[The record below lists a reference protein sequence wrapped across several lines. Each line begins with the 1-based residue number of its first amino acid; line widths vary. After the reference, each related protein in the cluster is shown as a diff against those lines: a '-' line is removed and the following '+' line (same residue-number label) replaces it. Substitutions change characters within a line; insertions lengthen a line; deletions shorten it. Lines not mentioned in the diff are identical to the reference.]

1 MATFG
6 RLLTRPDPTASLEPG
21 PRPRVREPSPRSGE
35 LGRIARSLMGEVQN
49 ASIMVAVTTSAINA
63 LDAVH
68 HPRGLRHLS
77 GYLPPT
83 PVVFPSVAARLVDV
97 KLEPETVDVL
107 HTFFSRVDL
116 AKNLLRSYMMAGGRG
131 AEPSRD
137 TFEELV
143 ENWRTCCSLALA
155 AIAELERVIDHCGDG
170 RQFDRADYL
179 YKLLQEARD
188 GGRPCLEADG
198 RIVMPGWASR
208 RQHER
213 RAANLGV
220 IIQSGGRVIKG
231 IVTDVSSGGVGLD
244 HVSGLRSGD
253 GVTLQFESGRRVS
266 GTIAWS
272 MDKRA
277 GVKFLRD
284 LAPNDPLLS
293 SG

>member
-6 RLLTRPDPTASLEPG
+6 RLSTRSDQATSTDLPSRARTRPLSATGD
-21 PRPRVREPSPRSGE
+21 V
-35 LGRIARSLMGEVQN
+35 GRIARSLMGEVQN
-49 ASIMVAVTTSAINA
+49 ASIMIAVTTSAINA
-63 LDAVH
+63 LDSVR
-68 HPRGLRHLS
+68 HPRQLRHLS

-97 KLEPETVDVL
+97 KLEGETIEIL

-116 AKNLLRSYMMAGGRG
+116 AKNMLRSYMMAGGRG
-131 AEPSRD
+131 AEPSQG
-137 TFEELV
+137 TFEELTDT
-143 ENWRTCCSLALA
+143 WRSCCDLALS
-155 AIAELERVIDHCGDG
+155 AIEELERVIDLCADG
-170 RQFDRADYL
+170 EQFERADYL
-179 YKLLQEARD
+179 EKLLKEARD

-220 IIQSGGRVIKG
+220 IVQSGGRAIKG

-244 HVSGLRSGD
+244 HVAGLRSGD

-284 LAPNDPLLS
+284 LTPNDPLLS

>member
-1 MATFG
+1 
-6 RLLTRPDPTASLEPG
+6 
-21 PRPRVREPSPRSGE
+21 
-35 LGRIARSLMGEVQN
+35 MGEVQN
-49 ASIMVAVTTSAINA
+49 ASILIAVTTSAINA
-63 LDAVH
+63 LGNVR

-83 PVVFPSVAARLVDV
+83 PVIFPSIAARLVDV
-97 KLEPETVDVL
+97 NFDAQTIDIL
-107 HTFFSRVDL
+107 HDFFSRVDL

-131 AEPSRD
+131 AEPSPAA
-137 TFEELV
+137 FEELV
-143 ENWRTCCSLALA
+143 DAWRTSCSLALS
-155 AIAELERVIDHCGDG
+155 AIQELERVIDLCGDG
-170 RQFDRADYL
+170 EQFERADYL
-179 YKLLQEARD
+179 EKLLKEARD

-198 RIVMPGWASR
+198 RIIMPGWASR

-220 IIQSGGRVIKG
+220 AIQSRGRVFKG

-244 HVSGLRSGD
+244 HVAGLHSGD

-284 LAPNDPLLS
+284 LTPNDPLLS

>member
-6 RLLTRPDPTASLEPG
+6 RLLTRIDQPTSTNQPSQA
-21 PRPRVREPSPRSGE
+21 RVKPPSSNGE
-35 LGRIARSLMGEVQN
+35 VGRIARSLMGEVQN
-49 ASIMVAVTTSAINA
+49 ASILIAVTTSAINA
-63 LDAVH
+63 LDSVR

-77 GYLPPT
+77 GYMPPT

-97 KLEPETVDVL
+97 KLDGETIDIL
-107 HTFFSRVDL
+107 HAFFSRVDL
-116 AKNLLRSYMMAGGRG
+116 AKNMLRSYMMAGGRG
-131 AEPSRD
+131 AEPSQG
-137 TFEELV
+137 TFEELTDI
-143 ENWRTCCSLALA
+143 WRSCCGLALA
-155 AIAELERVIDHCGDG
+155 AIEELERVIDLCADG
-170 RQFDRADYL
+170 EQFERADYL
-179 YKLLQEARD
+179 EKLLKEARD

-244 HVSGLRSGD
+244 HVAGLRAGD

-266 GTIAWS
+266 GSIAWS

-284 LAPNDPLLS
+284 LTPNDPLLS

>member
-6 RLLTRPDPTASLEPG
+6 RILTRIDQAASAG
-21 PRPRVREPSPRSGE
+21 QASQARTRPSPDNGE
-35 LGRIARSLMGEVQN
+35 VGRIARSLMGEVQN
-49 ASIMVAVTTSAINA
+49 ASILIAVTASALNA
-63 LDAVH
+63 SGGVG

-97 KLEPETVDVL
+97 KFDAQTIDIL
-107 HTFFSRVDL
+107 HAFFSRVDL

-131 AEPSRD
+131 AEPSQR

-143 ENWRTCCSLALA
+143 DTWRTSCDLALS
-155 AIAELERVIDHCGDG
+155 AIQELERVIDLCGDG
-170 RQFDRADYL
+170 EQFERADYL
-179 YKLLQEARD
+179 EKLLKESRD

-213 RAANLGV
+213 RAASLGV
-220 IIQSGGRVIKG
+220 VVQSSGRIIKG

-244 HVSGLRSGD
+244 HVAGLRSGD

-266 GTIAWS
+266 GTIAWC

-284 LAPNDPLLS
+284 LTPNDPLLS